1 MRRTQI
7 YLQENQ
13 IKVLRSIAQKRRVSL
28 SEVIR
33 TTLDREL
40 IKPDQKNKGNFNTGE
55 WLLQLAR
62 EFEKYKF
69 RGPKDLAKNMNKY
82 LYDRDFR

>member
-1 MRRTQI
+1 MRRTRI
-7 YLQENQ
+7 YFQENQ
-13 IKVLRSIAQKRRVSL
+13 IKMLRSIAQKWRASV

-40 IKPDQKNKGNFNTGE
+40 MKPIQKNKKNFNTGE
-55 WLLQLAR
+55 WLLQLAWK
-62 EFEKYKF
+62 FEGYKF
-69 RGPKDLAKNMNKY
+69 RGPKDLAKNMDKY